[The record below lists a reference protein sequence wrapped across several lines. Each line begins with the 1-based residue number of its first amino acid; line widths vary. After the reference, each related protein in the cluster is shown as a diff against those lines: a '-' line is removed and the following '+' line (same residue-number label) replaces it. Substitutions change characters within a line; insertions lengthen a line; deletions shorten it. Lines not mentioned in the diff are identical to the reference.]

1 MTILELCVLALAG
14 FGAGVVNTIA
24 GGGTFLTFPALVWAG
39 VPPVA
44 ANANSAVS
52 LFPGYLGGTIGFLS
66 ELKTLSRAQMIR
78 LTVITLA
85 GGLAGSLLLLVS
97 SNEVFSYVV
106 PFLLIFATT
115 AFLLGA
121 KLQAWAQEKAKWFK
135 PEDAV
140 GLFLVSVY
148 GGYFNGGL
156 GIVLLALFAMW
167 GWRDIHLMN
176 GVKNGLSFAL
186 SAIAVATFAVAGL
199 VVWPMAVLMMVFAV
213 LGGYS
218 GAFVAKA
225 IPASVVRW
233 IVVVIGYGMSAVFLA
248 RLFVS

>member
-44 ANANSAVS
+44 ANATSAVS
-52 LFPGYLGGTIGFLS
+52 VFPGYLGGAIGFLS

-78 LTVITLA
+78 LTAITLA

-106 PFLLIFATT
+106 PFLLMFATT

-121 KLQAWAQEKAKWFK
+121 KLQVWSQQKAKWFK
-135 PEDAV
+135 PEGAV
-140 GLFLVSVY
+140 GLFSVSVY

-156 GIVLLALFAMW
+156 GIVLLALFALW
-167 GWRDIHLMN
+167 GMTDLHRMN
-176 GVKNGLSFAL
+176 GLKNGLSFVL
-186 SAIAVATFAVAGL
+186 SAISVAIFALAGL
-199 VVWPMAVLMMVFAV
+199 VAWPQAVLMMLAATA
-213 LGGYS
+213 GGYA
-218 GAFVAKA
+218 GAPLARALPKD
-225 IPASVVRW
+225 VVRCL
-233 IVVVIGYGMSAVFLA
+233 IAAIGFGMSALFFW
-248 RLFVS
+248 RLIAG